1 MGLINLDDIPNGSL
15 CVVDTNV
22 LLYAEQGFSVQAKR
36 LLRRVST
43 GELLGLL
50 PQPVWLELAHKLML
64 AEAMM
69 LGKISG
75 PNPARKLAGQPD
87 VVKELVL
94 YRDKVRALVNL
105 GMAFESCTR
114 EDLLNAAFNLQQKY
128 GLLVTD
134 SVVLAIALRM
144 KADALATA
152 DRAFEKVTEIPV
164 AMPTDV
170 RP

>member
-1 MGLINLDDIPNGSL
+1 MGLVNLDDIPNGSL

-22 LLYAEQGFSVQAKR
+22 LLYAEQGLSAQSKR
-36 LLRRVST
+36 LVRRMST

-75 PNPARKLAGQPD
+75 PNPAKKLAGQPE
-87 VVKELVL
+87 VVKELGV
-94 YRDKVRALVNL
+94 YREKVRALLNL
-105 GMAFESCTR
+105 GIAFESCTR
-114 EDLLNAAFNLQQKY
+114 EDLVNGAFGLQQKY

-134 SVVLAIALRM
+134 SVVLATAIRM
-144 KADALATA
+144 KADVLATA
-152 DRAFEKVTEIPV
+152 DRAFDKVMEIPV
-164 AMPTDV
+164 AMPTDL

>member
-1 MGLINLDDIPNGSL
+1 MNLDDIPNGSL

-22 LLYAEQGFSVQAKR
+22 LLYAEQGLSAQSKR
-36 LLRRVST
+36 LLSRMST

-75 PNPARKLAGQPD
+75 PNPARKLAGQPA
-87 VVKELVL
+87 VVKELRL
-94 YRDKVRALVNL
+94 YRDKVRALLNL
-105 GMAFESCTR
+105 GIAFAPCTR
-114 EDLLNAAFNLQQKY
+114 EDFLDAAFGLQQKY

-134 SVVLAIALRM
+134 SVVLAVAIRM
-144 KADALATA
+144 KADVLATA
-152 DRAFEKVTEIPV
+152 DRAFERVTEIPI

>member
-1 MGLINLDDIPNGSL
+1 MGHVILDDIPNGSL

-22 LLYAEQGFSVQAKR
+22 LLCAEQGLSAQSKR
-36 LLRRVST
+36 LLRRMST

-75 PNPARKLAGQPD
+75 PNPAKKLAARPD
-87 VVKELVL
+87 VMKGLRL
-94 YRDKVRALVNL
+94 YRDKLRALANL
-105 GMAFESCTR
+105 GIAFEPCTR
-114 EDLLNAAFNLQQKY
+114 EDFLESAFSLQQKY

-144 KADALATA
+144 KADVLATA
-152 DRAFEKVTEIPV
+152 DRAFVKVTELPI

-170 RP
+170 TL

>member
-1 MGLINLDDIPNGSL
+1 MGSVSLDDIPNGSL

-22 LLYAEQGFSVQAKR
+22 LLYAEQGLSTQSRR
-36 LLRRVST
+36 LLRRVAD
-43 GELLGLL
+43 GELSALL

-75 PNPARKLAGQPD
+75 PNPAKKLAAQPV
-87 VVKELVL
+87 VVKGLRL
-94 YRDKVRALVNL
+94 YRDKLRALMSL
-105 GMAFESCTR
+105 GIGFEPCSL
-114 EDLLNAAFNLQQKY
+114 EDLLGSALDLQEKY

-134 SVVLAIALRM
+134 SVVLAVAIRM

-152 DRAFEKVTEIPV
+152 DRAFERVTEIPI
-164 AMPTDV
+164 AAPTDLQ
-170 RP
+170 P